1 MIHWYEGKSGVLCY
15 KVIPQKEVVEFS
27 DELCFNQ
34 YSDPSKYNIEHSKRR
49 YLINKDRIGHLMSDD
64 IETLS
69 EDGWFCFWDKVK
81 KANIKLRWVKY
92 VHYRKKHVNIF
103 EKYTIDELKKLFENR
118 SLWSTTEYFVNYL
131 TKHNDQLILNY
142 ENNEDARYYTSL
154 ARENA
159 NDKIQ
164 NFHCRS
170 DKEFNEMLTKLHAN
184 EFLHQL
190 YEEDEDNH
198 SEMYDFVINNLQ
210 YASIEDLKKLCK
222 LNSEHF
228 LIKGK
233 GRKSKN
239 KKIFKYDLKHNLL
252 NTYVN
257 RNECIDVEQIS
268 KQSLYNVLSGKRK
281 QLKGFI
287 YEEEQ

>member
-1 MIHWYEGKSGVLCY
+1 MKIIAEGKDGGIHFRTIKKSE
-15 KVIPQKEVVEFS
+15 IVEFS
-27 DELCFNQ
+27 NELDNG
-34 YSDPSKYNIEHSKRR
+34 DVVEHSKRI
-49 YLINKDRIGHLMSDD
+49 YLINKERIGHLM
-64 IETLS
+64 IEDVDKLS
-69 EDGWFCFWDKVK
+69 ERDWYLFWDKVR
-81 KANIKLRWVKY
+81 AENIGLRRIKY
-92 VHYRKKHVNIF
+92 VQYRKTHIDIF
-103 EKYTIDELKKLFENR
+103 EKYTIDELRKLYENNG
-118 SLWSTTEYFVNYL
+118 LWSTTEYFVNYL

-142 ENNEDARYYTSL
+142 KNNDDARYYTSRSIEDADYL
-154 ARENA
+154 
-159 NDKIQ
+159 IQ
-164 NFHCRS
+164 NEYCRS
-170 DKEFNEMLTKLHAN
+170 EKELSDTITKLNACRY
-184 EFLHQL
+184 LHQL

-198 SEMYDFVINNLQ
+198 SDMYDFVINNLQ
-210 YASIEDLKKLCK
+210 YASIDDLKKLCK

-257 RNECIDVEQIS
+257 RNACINAEQIS

>member
-1 MIHWYEGKSGVLCY
+1 MKIIAEGKDGGLHFRT
-15 KVIPQKEVVEFS
+15 IKENEIVEFS
-27 DELCFNQ
+27 KELDNG
-34 YSDPSKYNIEHSKRR
+34 DVVEHSKRI
-49 YLINKDRIGHLMSDD
+49 YLINKDRIGHLM
-64 IETLS
+64 IEDVDKLS
-69 EDGWFCFWDKVK
+69 ERDWYLFWDKVR
-81 KANIKLRWVKY
+81 AENIGLRRIKY
-92 VHYRKKHVNIF
+92 VQYRKTHIDIF
-103 EKYTIDELKKLFENR
+103 EKYTIDELRKLYENNG
-118 SLWSTTEYFVNYL
+118 LWSTTEYFVNYL

-170 DKEFNEMLTKLHAN
+170 DKELSETMVKLHAN
-184 EFLHQL
+184 DFLHQL

-210 YASIEDLKKLCK
+210 YASIEDLRKLCK
-222 LNSEHF
+222 LRSEHF

-257 RNECIDVEQIS
+257 RNACINAEQIS

>member
-1 MIHWYEGKSGVLCY
+1 MKIIAEGKDGVLHFRT
-15 KVIPQKEVVEFS
+15 IKENEIVEFS
-27 DELCFNQ
+27 KELDNG
-34 YSDPSKYNIEHSKRR
+34 DVVEHSKRI
-49 YLINKDRIGHLMSDD
+49 YLINKDRIGHLM
-64 IETLS
+64 IEDVDTLS
-69 EDGWFCFWDKVK
+69 ERDWYLFWDKVR
-81 KANIKLRWVKY
+81 AENIGLRRIKY
-92 VHYRKKHVNIF
+92 VQYRKTHIDIF
-103 EKYTIDELKKLFENR
+103 EKYTIDELRKLYENNG
-118 SLWSTTEYFVNYL
+118 LWSTTEYFVNYL

-142 ENNEDARYYTSL
+142 KNNDDARYYTSRSIEDADYL
-154 ARENA
+154 
-159 NDKIQ
+159 IQ
-164 NFHCRS
+164 NEYCRS
-170 DKEFNEMLTKLHAN
+170 EKELSDTITKLNACRY
-184 EFLHQL
+184 LHQL

-198 SEMYDFVINNLQ
+198 SDMYDFVINNLQ
-210 YASIEDLKKLCK
+210 YASIDDLKKLCK

-257 RNECIDVEQIS
+257 RNACINAEQIS

>member
-1 MIHWYEGKSGVLCY
+1 MKIIAEGKDGVLHFRT
-15 KVIPQKEVVEFS
+15 IKENEIVEFS
-27 DELCFNQ
+27 KELDNG
-34 YSDPSKYNIEHSKRR
+34 DVVEHSKRI
-49 YLINKDRIGHLMSDD
+49 YLINKDRIGHLM
-64 IETLS
+64 IEDVDKLS
-69 EDGWFCFWDKVK
+69 ERDWYLFWDKVR
-81 KANIKLRWVKY
+81 AENIGLRRIKY
-92 VHYRKKHVNIF
+92 VQYRKTHIDIF
-103 EKYTIDELKKLFENR
+103 EKYTIDELRKLYENNG
-118 SLWSTTEYFVNYL
+118 LWSTTEYFVNYL

-142 ENNEDARYYTSL
+142 KNNDDARYYTSRSIEDADYL
-154 ARENA
+154 
-159 NDKIQ
+159 IQ
-164 NFHCRS
+164 NEYCRS
-170 DKEFNEMLTKLHAN
+170 EKELSDTITKLNACRY
-184 EFLHQL
+184 LHQL

-198 SEMYDFVINNLQ
+198 SDMYDFVINNLQ

-257 RNECIDVEQIS
+257 RNACINAEQIS

>member
-1 MIHWYEGKSGVLCY
+1 MGEKQKRESWKIEIPIEEYQEIY
-15 KVIPQKEVVEFS
+15 KDYVGW
-27 DELCFNQ
+27 
-34 YSDPSKYNIEHSKRR
+34 SKRFFR
-49 YLINKDRIGHLMSDD
+49 LNEDLIGHLMIYDD
-64 IETLS
+64 IEKVP
-69 EDGWFCFWDKVK
+69 EIEWIKFWKEVK
-81 KANIKLRWVKY
+81 AEKIRTRQWVG
-92 VHYRKKHVNIF
+92 VVYRKKHIDIF
-103 EKYTIDELKKLFENR
+103 EKYSIDELKKLFENR

-170 DKEFNEMLTKLHAN
+170 DKEFNETITKLYAN

-190 YEEDEDNH
+190 YEEEEDNH

-222 LNSEHF
+222 LRSEHF

-257 RNECIDVEQIS
+257 RNECIDAEQIS
-268 KQSLYNVLSGKRK
+268 KQSLYNILSGKRK

>member
-1 MIHWYEGKSGVLCY
+1 MDEI
-15 KVIPQKEVVEFS
+15 KVGDKVVINYFAFEFNGIVTS
-27 DELCFNQ
+27 IDG
-34 YSDPSKYNIEHSKRR
+34 DVVEHSKRI
-49 YLINKDRIGHLMSDD
+49 YLINKDRIGHLM
-64 IETLS
+64 IEDVDKLS
-69 EDGWFCFWDKVK
+69 ERDWYLFWDKVR
-81 KANIKLRWVKY
+81 AENIGLRRIKY
-92 VHYRKKHVNIF
+92 VQYRKTHIDIF
-103 EKYTIDELKKLFENR
+103 EKYTIDELRKLYENNG
-118 SLWSTTEYFVNYL
+118 LWSTTEYFVNYL

-142 ENNEDARYYTSL
+142 KNNDDARYYTSRSIEDADYL
-154 ARENA
+154 
-159 NDKIQ
+159 IQ
-164 NFHCRS
+164 NEYCRS
-170 DKEFNEMLTKLHAN
+170 EKELSDTITKLNACRY
-184 EFLHQL
+184 LHQL

-198 SEMYDFVINNLQ
+198 SDMYDFVINNLQ
-210 YASIEDLKKLCK
+210 YASIDDLKKLCK

-257 RNECIDVEQIS
+257 RNACINAEQIS

>member
-1 MIHWYEGKSGVLCY
+1 MNTIVEGKDGGIHFRTIKKSE
-15 KVIPQKEVVEFS
+15 IVEFS
-27 DELCFNQ
+27 NDLDNG
-34 YSDPSKYNIEHSKRR
+34 DVVEHSKRI
-49 YLINKDRIGHLMSDD
+49 YQINKDRIGHLM
-64 IETLS
+64 IEDVNTLP
-69 EDGWFCFWDKVK
+69 ERDWYLFWDKVR
-81 KANIKLRWVKY
+81 AENIGLRRIKY
-92 VHYRKKHVNIF
+92 VQYRKKHIDIF
-103 EKYTIDELKKLFENR
+103 EEYTINELKKLYENR
-118 SLWSTTEYFVNYL
+118 GLWSTTEYFVNYL

-142 ENNEDARYYTSL
+142 ENNDDARYYTSRSIEDADYL
-154 ARENA
+154 
-159 NDKIQ
+159 IQ
-164 NFHCRS
+164 NEYCRS
-170 DKEFNEMLTKLHAN
+170 EKELSDTITKLNACRY
-184 EFLHQL
+184 LHQL

-198 SEMYDFVINNLQ
+198 SDMYDFVINNLQ
-210 YASIEDLKKLCK
+210 YASIDDLKKLCK

-257 RNECIDVEQIS
+257 RNECIDAEQIS

>member
-1 MIHWYEGKSGVLCY
+1 MDEKQKRESWKIEIPIEEYNEIY
-15 KVIPQKEVVEFS
+15 KDYVVW
-27 DELCFNQ
+27 
-34 YSDPSKYNIEHSKRR
+34 SKRFFR
-49 YLINKDRIGHLMSDD
+49 LNEDLIGHLMIYDD
-64 IETLS
+64 IEKVS
-69 EDGWFCFWDKVK
+69 E
-81 KANIKLRWVKY
+81 IEWVKFWKD
-92 VHYRKKHVNIF
+92 VKAERIRMRKWVCVTYRKKHVNIF
-103 EKYTIDELKKLFENR
+103 EKYSIDELKKLYENNG
-118 SLWSTTEYFVNYL
+118 LWSVTEYFIN
-131 TKHNDQLILNY
+131 HLNKY
-142 ENNEDARYYTSL
+142 KEHQIIDEHYAINGAIMAIEVANN
-154 ARENA
+154 
-159 NDKIQ
+159 KIQ
-164 NFHCRS
+164 ELQYRS
-170 DKEFNEMLTKLHAN
+170 EKELSDSIINLHAN
-184 EFLHQL
+184 ELLLQL
-190 YEEDEDNH
+190 YKEDEDNH
-198 SEMYDFVINNLQ
+198 SDMYDFVINNLQ

-257 RNECIDVEQIS
+257 RNACINAEQIS

>member
-1 MIHWYEGKSGVLCY
+1 MKIIAEGKDGVLHFRT
-15 KVIPQKEVVEFS
+15 IKENEIVEFS
-27 DELCFNQ
+27 KELDNG
-34 YSDPSKYNIEHSKRR
+34 DVVEHSKRI
-49 YLINKDRIGHLMSDD
+49 YLINKDRIGHLM
-64 IETLS
+64 IEDVDKLS
-69 EDGWFCFWDKVK
+69 ERDWYLFWYKVR
-81 KANIKLRWVKY
+81 AENIGLRRIKY
-92 VHYRKKHVNIF
+92 VQYRKTHIDIF
-103 EKYTIDELKKLFENR
+103 EKYTIDELRKLYENNG
-118 SLWSTTEYFVNYL
+118 LWSTTEYFVNYL

-142 ENNEDARYYTSL
+142 KNNDDARYYTSRSIEDADYL
-154 ARENA
+154 
-159 NDKIQ
+159 IQ
-164 NFHCRS
+164 NEYCRS
-170 DKEFNEMLTKLHAN
+170 EKELSDTITKLNACRY
-184 EFLHQL
+184 LHQL

-198 SEMYDFVINNLQ
+198 SDMYDFVINNLQ

-257 RNECIDVEQIS
+257 RNACINAEQIS

>member
-1 MIHWYEGKSGVLCY
+1 MKIIAEGKDGGIHFRTIKKSE
-15 KVIPQKEVVEFS
+15 IVEFS
-27 DELCFNQ
+27 NELDNG
-34 YSDPSKYNIEHSKRR
+34 DVVEHSKRI
-49 YLINKDRIGHLMSDD
+49 YLINKDRIGHLM
-64 IETLS
+64 IEDVDKLS
-69 EDGWFCFWDKVK
+69 ERDWYLFWDKVR
-81 KANIKLRWVKY
+81 AENIGLRRIKY
-92 VHYRKKHVNIF
+92 VQYRKTHIDIF
-103 EKYTIDELKKLFENR
+103 EKYTIDELRKLYENNG
-118 SLWSTTEYFVNYL
+118 LWSTTEYFVNYL

-142 ENNEDARYYTSL
+142 KNNDDARYYTSRSIEDADYL
-154 ARENA
+154 
-159 NDKIQ
+159 IQ
-164 NFHCRS
+164 NEYCRS
-170 DKEFNEMLTKLHAN
+170 EKELSDTITKLNACRY
-184 EFLHQL
+184 LHQL

-198 SEMYDFVINNLQ
+198 SDMYDFVINNLQ
-210 YASIEDLKKLCK
+210 YASIDDLKKLCK

-257 RNECIDVEQIS
+257 RNACINAEQIS